1 LQPMKIILYS
11 FMWCKS
17 YFQTQ
22 KKMEPFLLPILSH
35 VFCFKSKGSGI
46 LNPQRYSST
55 GFLSRILWCSQS
67 GNHSQINLAK
77 FGYILDVKVGKK
89 TELCYIL
96 SYVLELIIKI
106 WQIKKKILQKFGEFG
121 SFFPW
126 KFLV

>member
-1 LQPMKIILYS
+1 
-11 FMWCKS
+11 
-17 YFQTQ
+17 
-22 KKMEPFLLPILSH
+22 
-35 VFCFKSKGSGI
+35 
-46 LNPQRYSST
+46 
-55 GFLSRILWCSQS
+55 LWCSQS

-106 WQIKKKILQKFGEFG
+106 WKIKKKILQKFGEFG